1 MSDIRNKR
9 KITQPLRTSGTINK
23 IVAKYN
29 REKDVFITTRGN
41 ISREAMK
48 KIIPDVAKR
57 IEEIYPELQPV

>member
-9 KITQPLRTSGTINK
+9 KIIQPLRNSGTINK

>member
-9 KITQPLRTSGTINK
+9 KITQPLRNSGTINK

-48 KIIPDVAKR
+48 RIIPDVAKR
-57 IEEIYPELQPV
+57 IEEIYPELQPS

>member
-9 KITQPLRTSGTINK
+9 KITQSLRTSGTINK

-48 KIIPDVAKR
+48 RIIPDVAKR
-57 IEEIYPELQPV
+57 IEEIYPELQPA

>member
-9 KITQPLRTSGTINK
+9 KITQPLRNSGTINK

-48 KIIPDVAKR
+48 KIIPDAAKR
-57 IEEIYPELQPV
+57 IEEIYPELKTI